1 AAKMKN
7 DYDDN
12 IVDITGQLPEPDLY
26 LRWRDR
32 LPAYYAK
39 HFDLLQAQQDA
50 IKEMRRTLTS
60 IHLELQR
67 DLESDRR
74 VYRPEEQALEQIQ
87 GALVLLE
94 CAEDRLMHALP
105 VEMMMTRKELREHE
119 LERGKRR

>member
-1 AAKMKN
+1 MS
-7 DYDDN
+7 DDQDDN
-12 IVDITGQLPEPDLY
+12 IVDITGQLPESDLH

-32 LPAYYAK
+32 LPGYYAK
-39 HFDLLQAQQDA
+39 HFDVLQAQQDA

-60 IHLELQR
+60 IHSELQQ
-67 DLESDRR
+67 DMQSDRR

-105 VEMMMTRKELREHE
+105 LEMMMSRKELREHE